1 LEGKK
6 RKKVVLKKNSPNSK
20 AIKKF
25 KQNYFATFS
34 LFVILLLCFVSL
46 FAYFIAP
53 DHTTA
58 ANEQFTVLASK
69 PPAYSIIM
77 MKVKKEDY
85 QKTSF
90 FEKLFNGY
98 ERSYNLIPV
107 VFFEEYQEKWVNVQ
121 EYRGGDLPTVA
132 YQLSA
137 SKLLEPRFKDNFIKK
152 IFYLGTD
159 QLGRDILSRLLVG
172 SRVSLLVGFFAVL
185 ISSFIGILAG
195 GFAGFYRG
203 WVDKIILWKM
213 SVFWS
218 IPTILLAMA
227 LYVSL
232 KQYFSS
238 NIWLVFLAIGVTMWV
253 SMARIVRGQ
262 MMVYREIQFVE
273 AAGSL
278 GYSDFRV
285 IFKHIL
291 PNLLGPIVVVMASN
305 FANAILVESGL
316 SFLGLG
322 VQAPAP
328 SWGGML
334 SEFKDFIGTDL
345 SYLAILP
352 GFLIM
357 VLVLSFNLVGNGV
370 RDALDIK
377 N

>member
-1 LEGKK
+1 MKSNNPNIK
-6 RKKVVLKKNSPNSK
+6 ALKKFS
-20 AIKKF
+20 
-25 KQNYFATFS
+25 QNTLSFS
-34 LFVILLLCFVSL
+34 ALIVTLCLCVISL
-46 FAYFIAP
+46 FAYTIAP
-53 DHTTA
+53 DHTPN
-58 ANEQFTVLASK
+58 ANEQFQKLAQKQPGFSVQMLK
-69 PPAYSIIM
+69 LKNKNVPATNLI
-77 MKVKKEDY
+77 
-85 QKTSF
+85 QKF
-90 FEKLFNGY
+90 LYGY
-98 ERSYNLIPV
+98 ERTFTYLPIEAVDSIGKTIIVFKEYEGAYTSLSIDTLLNNEAKV
-107 VFFEEYQEKWVNVQ
+107 VTKTFF
-121 EYRGGDLPTVA
+121 
-132 YQLSA
+132 
-137 SKLLEPRFKDNFIKK
+137 
-152 IFYLGTD
+152 LGTD
-159 QLGRDILSRLLVG
+159 QLGRDIFSRLIIG
-172 SRVSLLVGFFAVL
+172 SRVSLMVGFFAVL

-195 GFAGFYRG
+195 GLAGFYRG

-227 LYVSL
+227 LFISL
-232 KQYFSS
+232 KQYFASS
-238 NIWLVFLAIGVTMWV
+238 LWLIFIAIGITMWV

-262 MMVYREIQFVE
+262 ILSFREIQFVE
-273 AAGSL
+273 AANSL
-278 GYSDFRV
+278 GFSDFRI

-328 SWGGML
+328 SWGAML

-345 SYLAILP
+345 SFLAIIP

-357 VLVLSFNLVGNGV
+357 VLVLSFNLVGNGL

>member
-1 LEGKK
+1 M
-6 RKKVVLKKNSPNSK
+6 RSQNSPNTK

-25 KQNYFATFS
+25 KRNYFAMTS
-34 LFVILLLCFVSL
+34 LFTIIFLCFLSF

-53 DHTTA
+53 DHTPK

-69 PPAYSIIM
+69 PPGFQIQMIQL
-77 MKVKKEDY
+77 KKEDY
-85 QKTSF
+85 EKSSFIQK
-90 FEKLFNGY
+90 LLHGY
-98 ERSYNLIPV
+98 ERDYSLLPISSYKIEDDQLLEV
-107 VFFEEYQEKWVNVQ
+107 MA
-121 EYRGGDLPTVA
+121 YRGDGMPSLA
-132 YQLSA
+132 YPILMENLA
-137 SKLLEPRFKDNFIKK
+137 KEAAEDNVVTRT
-152 IFYLGTD
+152 FYLGTD
-159 QLGRDILSRLLVG
+159 QLGRDIFSRLVVG
-172 SRVSLLVGFFAVL
+172 SRVSLMVGFFAVL
-185 ISSFIGILAG
+185 ISSFIGIIAG
-195 GFAGFYRG
+195 GLAGFYRG
-203 WVDKIILWKM
+203 WVDKVILWKM
-213 SVFWS
+213 SIFWS

-238 NIWLVFLAIGVTMWV
+238 NIWLVFIAIGITMWV
-253 SMARIVRGQ
+253 GMARIIRGQ
-262 MMVYREIQFVE
+262 MMAFREIQFVE

-322 VQAPAP
+322 IQAPAP

-334 SEFKDFIGTDL
+334 SEFKDFIGTNL
-345 SYLAILP
+345 SYLALIP

-357 VLVLSFNLVGNGV
+357 ILVLCFNLVGNGV